1 MNIPFL
7 SLHDVTA
14 KYKDEIHEA
23 VKRVVDSGWY
33 LQGKENEQFEKHYA
47 EYIGTKHCIG
57 CANGLDALIWIFR
70 AYIELGVMQPGDE
83 VIVPANTYIA
93 TILAITENGLI
104 PVLVEPRQDTLQI
117 DDSLIEERI
126 TERTKAICIV
136 HLYGRLAY
144 TEKIGELCAKYGLK
158 LIEDNAQAH
167 GCSYRAPQSPEGEVV
182 ATTMQERTGVNMA
195 DPAYYPT
202 LKKRAAEMRANPTE
216 AENILWNA
224 LSEQKLGYKIRR
236 QHIVSQYILDFAY
249 HDCRLAIELDGGYHN
264 TEDQQYDDA
273 VRTKNLEALGWH
285 VLRFTN
291 DEVYNN
297 LDEVLAKIKSAIE
310 SATATSPTDASPLG
324 ECGAGRLAKR
334 TGSLGDAAG
343 HSFYPGKNLG
353 ALGDGGAVTTD
364 DDELAA
370 AIRALANYGSQKKY
384 VFKYTGRN
392 SRLDEIQAAVLDV
405 KLRHLDEDLKAR
417 QEIADYYYDHIDNPL
432 IELPVRLPHENNV
445 YHLFP
450 ILVKNLPHNPLEGK
464 SSCQEYLGDS
474 TCMGDFL
481 QVHTATS
488 PSGDCGAGLCGADS
502 LRDKLQKYLEDNGV
516 GTVIHY
522 PIPPHLQECYQN
534 SPFRGL
540 GGLPITELLADC
552 ELSLPISPTMTM
564 EEAAEVVRLVNE
576 FKE

>member
-23 VKRVVDSGWY
+23 VLRVVDSGWY
-33 LQGKENEQFEKHYA
+33 LQGKENEQFEQHYA

-70 AYIELGVMQPGDE
+70 AYIELGVMHPGDE

-93 TILAITENGLI
+93 TILAITENGLV
-104 PVLVEPRQDTLQI
+104 PVLVEPRKDTLQI

-136 HLYGRLAY
+136 HLYGRLAC
-144 TEKIGELCAKYGLK
+144 TQHILDLCEKYSLK

-167 GCSYRAPQSPEGEVV
+167 GCSMPITS
-182 ATTMQERTGVNMA
+182 
-195 DPAYYPT
+195 
-202 LKKRAAEMRANPTE
+202 
-216 AENILWNA
+216 
-224 LSEQKLGYKIRR
+224 
-236 QHIVSQYILDFAY
+236 
-249 HDCRLAIELDGGYHN
+249 
-264 TEDQQYDDA
+264 
-273 VRTKNLEALGWH
+273 NL
-285 VLRFTN
+285 
-291 DEVYNN
+291 
-297 LDEVLAKIKSAIE
+297 
-310 SATATSPTDASPLG
+310 SPLTY
-324 ECGAGRLAKR
+324 RR
-334 TGSLGDAAG
+334 TGSLGSAAG

-417 QEIADYYYDHIDNPL
+417 QTIAAYYYDNINNPL
-432 IELPVRLPHENNV
+432 ITLPKRLPDTENV

-450 ILVKNLPHNPLEGK
+450 ILV
-464 SSCQEYLGDS
+464 SSP
-474 TCMGDFL
+474 
-481 QVHTATS
+481 
-488 PSGDCGAGLCGADS
+488 PSGGWGASSGLCGATS
-502 LRDKLQKYLEDNGV
+502 LRDRLQTYLAENGV

-522 PIPPHLQECYQN
+522 PIPPHLQECYNN
-534 SPFRGL
+534 SPFRGM
-540 GGLPITELLADC
+540 GGLPITEMLADC
-552 ELSLPISPTMTM
+552 ELSLPMSPTMTI
-564 EEAAEVVRLVNE
+564 EEAKEVVRLINNW
-576 FKE
+576 KG